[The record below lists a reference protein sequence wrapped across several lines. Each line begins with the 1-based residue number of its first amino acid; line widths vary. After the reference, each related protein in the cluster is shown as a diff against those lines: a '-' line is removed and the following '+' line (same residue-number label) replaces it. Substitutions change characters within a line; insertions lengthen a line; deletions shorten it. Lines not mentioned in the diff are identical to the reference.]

1 MAGLTVAF
9 SLDMGGWA
17 AAGVLAVALGG
28 GCLWFRHE
36 ARQARKDAVLWESSA
51 RGALASLEE
60 LSAARIAAENALAEH
75 RERVRGLESESA
87 ALRAKIREAKRYY
100 ETVRLWYDDPLPVPL
115 RGLLADGGDPRAASG
130 QGDASGASADA
141 HAGTRVPG
149 DDQRRP
155 AGMGAGKPG
164 GAAHVQCGQAGR

>member
-115 RGLLADGGDPRAASG
+115 RGLRC
-130 QGDASGASADA
+130 
-141 HAGTRVPG
+141 V
-149 DDQRRP
+149 
-155 AGMGAGKPG
+155 
-164 GAAHVQCGQAGR
+164 

>member
-60 LSAARIAAENALAEH
+60 LSAAADRRGKRAGGASGKSARAGK
-75 RERVRGLESESA
+75 RERG
-87 ALRAKIREAKRYY
+87 
-100 ETVRLWYDDPLPVPL
+100 
-115 RGLLADGGDPRAASG
+115 
-130 QGDASGASADA
+130 
-141 HAGTRVPG
+141 
-149 DDQRRP
+149 P
-155 AGMGAGKPG
+155 AGEDTG
-164 GAAHVQCGQAGR
+164 GEALL